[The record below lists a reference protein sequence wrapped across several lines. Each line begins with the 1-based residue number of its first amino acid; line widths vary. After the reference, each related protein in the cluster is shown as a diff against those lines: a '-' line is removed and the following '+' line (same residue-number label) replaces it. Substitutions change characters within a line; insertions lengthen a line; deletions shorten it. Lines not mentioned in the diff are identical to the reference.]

1 MTVSRSS
8 REAIFVVVAPG
19 PAPSTAPWDLQLR
32 GPLDPAALEH
42 VLGELT
48 AGEPAGTVPRHRLL
62 RHGPDHHTLRFTAP
76 RGAAA
81 ATAVG
86 RIADLLTEP
95 RPADR
100 PLAPAQYALLTPA
113 AGHGYEAVF
122 IEAAAPLDAAAVRE
136 ALHAVLTA
144 HPQLR
149 SRLDPAAG
157 RPAGQAMTAGG
168 AAGKTGAGAVP
179 RSEAADGYG
188 PGAGTA
194 DRTGAELGAGTAAGA
209 GAEVGAGTAA
219 GAGAEAG
226 AGTAA
231 GAAAGGGQELLVE
244 GEFSDEAGFAAAV
257 ASVGR
262 TLDAYLGVQLRALL
276 ARDRRPAGPRADR
289 LAVVVHELAVD
300 AASWKILLDDLT
312 AALGAAAPA
321 VPARAPYAPDGLADW
336 VTGLRELARDPAE
349 VRHWTSVAG
358 RRSRALS
365 SRRSARVTRP
375 GGSAGIVSA
384 DTQDTAPGKTLHTG
398 PAQDPGQGVAQD
410 FAQGPAQGCAL
421 SFPLDEDVT
430 ERITQGLAQRLAL
443 TAGQLLT
450 GVFALAL
457 ARWQGVDDISLD
469 VRSDPRPGHQ
479 GLRRHVGRLTDLHPV
494 HLTLEPGLDPLG
506 QLAALAGPLAA
517 AAGHATGG
525 AGFGACREWSPDPLL
540 RDALRE
546 LAPAQVCLHLHAP
559 GELLPASVHP
569 VRGSAPHRP
578 GRPAHPLE
586 AHAQI
591 AGGRLHIGLER
602 THDLTEGI
610 TDTSVAA
617 LADLLRDLLTQLAD
631 ASTAP
636 IPSLFKA
643 TPQQAALFTGG
654 DARPGTGRHVEQ
666 LVWVWHGPLDPE
678 RFTAAWQSVFDCEA
692 VLRTAFT
699 GGPEPQLMVHSRVT
713 ADITRRIHRGDDW
726 QPLLERDRLRGFDL
740 RCPGALRLTLLETE
754 HTAPDDTA
762 PPTRIVLTY
771 HRALLDTWSAHILLR
786 EFYRAYLAG
795 GTLPGGERRPDLRDY
810 TAWIAAQD
818 LEPVRVFWARSAPP
832 DTAASRPGRPAGGAT
847 RLTGVGR
854 ARLRLD
860 PAETIRLARWAGL
873 WGIAESSALQAVWAI
888 LIHRASDAAGP
899 APVCFAVSVAGRAIP
914 LDGVARMPGP
924 LRNALPVTVEVD
936 PAGTLTDLMRRL
948 RDHALDMAAYEW
960 VPADRIRSRD
970 RHGPGTDPAG
980 TVLVFEDPPHP
991 VEGLEDELA
1000 AQGIRAEFSGT
1011 VPARSVLPIG
1021 LLAHHDNAGGL
1032 VLTGVHDRDVLDEEA
1047 AAELLVQSALLLR
1060 ELPLWAAESTT
1071 VAQVLKLLQGRAV
1084 PRMADAVAAGRDT
1097 VLVTLRAA
1105 GQEQAGTICLVPPPG
1120 AATTCYDLLPHTYA
1134 GPQELL
1140 VLTAGAGAEDAGPA
1154 LAARA
1159 AGLPLLLAG
1168 FSGAG
1173 ALACDIA
1180 RRIGADGGRPPRVVL
1195 AGAFEDE
1202 RARALALARALR
1214 DAAPDG

>member
-8 REAIFVVVAPG
+8 REATFAVVAPG
-19 PAPSTAPWDLQLR
+19 PAPHTAPWDLELR

-122 IEAAAPLDAAAVRE
+122 IEAAAALDAAAVRQ

-149 SRLDPAAG
+149 SRLDLAG
-157 RPAGQAMTAGG
+157 GRLTGQATAADG
-168 AAGKTGAGAVP
+168 AADGAGAGALT
-179 RSEAADGYG
+179 RSEAADGSR
-188 PGAGTA
+188 PAAGTA
-194 DRTGAELGAGTAAGA
+194 EGFG
-209 GAEVGAGTAA
+209 
-219 GAGAEAG
+219 
-226 AGTAA
+226 A
-231 GAAAGGGQELLVE
+231 GAAAGEGDGQDPLVE

-262 TLDAYLGVQLRALL
+262 TLDACLGVQLRALL

-300 AASWKILLDDLT
+300 AASWQILLDDLA
-312 AALGAAAPA
+312 AALGTAAPA
-321 VPARAPYAPDGLADW
+321 GSARARYAPDGLADW
-336 VTGLRELARDPAE
+336 VSGLRELARDPAE
-349 VRHWTSVAG
+349 VRHWASVAG
-358 RRSRALS
+358 RRSRALG
-365 SRRSARVTRP
+365 SRPSARLTRP
-375 GGSAGIVSA
+375 GGRAGIASA
-384 DTQDTAPGKTLHTG
+384 DTQDTAPGKILHTG
-398 PAQDPGQGVAQD
+398 PAQDPGGQNFAQDGGGQDPARDPGGQDPAQGVAQD
-410 FAQGPAQGCAL
+410 PGARDPGQGCAL

-517 AAGHATGG
+517 AAGHATDG

-540 RDALRE
+540 RATLRE

-559 GELLPASVHP
+559 GELPPGSVHR
-569 VRGSAPHRP
+569 VRGSAQHRP
-578 GRPAHPLE
+578 GRPAHPLQ
-586 AHAQI
+586 AHARI

-602 THDLTEGI
+602 VHDRTEGI
-610 TDTSVAA
+610 TATSVAA

-631 ASTAP
+631 ACTAP

-713 ADITRRIHRGDDW
+713 PDITRRIHHGDDW

-754 HTAPDDTA
+754 HTAPGAT

-771 HRALLDTWSAHILLR
+771 HRALLDTWSAHILLS

-818 LEPVRVFWARSAPP
+818 LEPVRALWARSAPP
-832 DTAASRPGRPAGGAT
+832 DTAASIPGRPAGKAA
-847 RLTGVGR
+847 RPAGVGR

-899 APVCFAVSVAGRAIP
+899 APVCFAVSVPGRAIP

-936 PAGTLTDLMRRL
+936 PAGTLTDLMGRL

-960 VPADRIRSRD
+960 VPADRIRARG
-970 RHGPGTDPAG
+970 RHGPGTDPAD
-980 TVLVFEDPPHP
+980 TVIVFEDPPHP

-1071 VAQVLKLLQGRAV
+1071 VAEVLNLLQGRAV
-1084 PRMADAVAAGRDT
+1084 PRMADTAAAGPDT
-1097 VLVTLRAA
+1097 ALVTLRTA
-1105 GQEQAGTICLVPPPG
+1105 GQQQAGTICLVPPPG
-1120 AATTCYDLLPHTYA
+1120 AAATCYDLLPPSYA

-1140 VLTAGAGAEDAGPA
+1140 VLTGGTAAEDAGPA
-1154 LAARA
+1154 LAART
-1159 AGLPLLLAG
+1159 AGRPLLLAG

-1180 RRIGADGGRPPRVVL
+1180 RRIAADGGRPPRVVL
-1195 AGAFEDE
+1195 AGATEDE
-1202 RARALALARALR
+1202 RARALALARALQ
-1214 DAAPDG
+1214 DTTAPAG